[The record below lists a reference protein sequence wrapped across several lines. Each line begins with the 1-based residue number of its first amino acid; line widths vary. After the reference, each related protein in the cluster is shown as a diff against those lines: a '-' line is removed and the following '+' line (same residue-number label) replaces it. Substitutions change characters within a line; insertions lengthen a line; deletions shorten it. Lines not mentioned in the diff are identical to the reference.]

1 MFHSTLPTHTY
12 ARIPNPASPASLQ
25 KSKIEFEP
33 HNQPTSNK
41 STTYNDSVI
50 PVSSSFPQSC
60 YPETMSSDWLHSVC
74 ALDCPDACSVLV
86 QVDSTTGRATRL
98 KGNPDHPI
106 TQGFL
111 CGKVAKYLDR
121 EYNPDRLLYPLA
133 RTGHK
138 GSGQFRRISWPEVIE
153 TISTKLKAI
162 VAEHG
167 PQSILPYS
175 YAGTMGLLNGA
186 GMDRRFFHKLGASRL
201 DRTICSSAGG
211 AALMAAMNTRLG
223 TEPEQFAHSK
233 LILAWG
239 ANVLTTNVHL
249 WPFIVQARRNGARF
263 IVIDP
268 IRTKTAS
275 LADQHIPIHPGTDLA
290 LALAIAHVIFRDHL
304 EDANYIENIH
314 DLEDYKQVAASM
326 SPERAAQLTGVPAT
340 TIESLAKEL
349 ATTHPAV
356 IRVNYGVQRSDR
368 GGRAVQ
374 AILSLAALTGQFQ
387 HIGGGANLSTSAGFA
402 FNRQA
407 LERPDLQPHP
417 TRLVNMSELGKALTT
432 LNDPPV
438 KALINYNSNPAA
450 IAPDQVQVHRG
461 LLREDLF
468 TVVLEQ
474 FMTDT
479 ALRADIVLPSTTFLE
494 HTDLYLAYGHYYVQ
508 LARPT
513 VAAPGECKTNVE
525 VFRTLAKAMGFT
537 DPCFDDTEDEMIRQT
552 LDSSSPYLEGITL
565 ERLEAEHS
573 IRLNLGA
580 PAGEFLPFKDG
591 KFPTTHGQFITGGA
605 ALAYDPPVESRFG
618 AGNTHRFPLELISWK
633 SHDSMNSTFGNRADL
648 DAYTA
653 VVILN
658 PADAAARNIAD
669 NTPIRLFNERGAVE
683 AVAKLDA
690 QHVQPGVVCAPSVR
704 WPSKSNNGLGINAL
718 TGQRLTDI
726 GGGATFYSCLIE
738 VEAC

>member
-1 MFHSTLPTHTY
+1 M
-12 ARIPNPASPASLQ
+12 
-25 KSKIEFEP
+25 
-33 HNQPTSNK
+33 
-41 STTYNDSVI
+41 STT
-50 PVSSSFPQSC
+50 
-60 YPETMSSDWLHSVC
+60 WRHSVC

-86 QVDSTTGRATRL
+86 QVDETGHATRL
-98 KGNPDHPI
+98 KGDPNHPI

-133 RTGHK
+133 RTGPK
-138 GSGQFRRISWPEVIE
+138 GSGQFRRISWPEAID
-153 TISTKLKAI
+153 TISTKLKSIA
-162 VAEHG
+162 AEHG
-167 PQSILPYS
+167 AQSILPYS
-175 YAGTMGLLNGA
+175 YAGTMGLLNSS

-223 TEPEQFAHSK
+223 TEPEQFPHSK

-239 ANVLTTNVHL
+239 ANILTTNVHL

-290 LALAIAHVIFRDHL
+290 LALALAHVIFRDHL
-304 EDANYIENIH
+304 EDTSYTQHIH
-314 DLEDYKQVAASM
+314 DLDAYARVAATM
-326 SPERAAQLTGVPAT
+326 PPARAEQLTGVPAE
-340 TIESLAKEL
+340 TIEQLAKDL

-374 AILSLAALTGQFQ
+374 AIVSLAALTGQFQ
-387 HIGGGANLSTSAGFA
+387 HIGGGVNMSTSAGFA
-402 FNRQA
+402 FNRTA

-417 TRLVNMSELGKALTT
+417 TRLINMTKLGDALTT

-438 KALINYNSNPAA
+438 KALVNYNSNPAA
-450 IAPDQVQVHRG
+450 IAPDQVKVHRG
-461 LLREDLF
+461 LEREDLF

-479 ALRADIVLPSTTFLE
+479 ARRADIVLPSTTFLE

-508 LARPT
+508 LARP
-513 VAAPGECKTNVE
+513 ALKAPGECKTNVE
-525 VFRTLAKAMGFT
+525 VFRTLANAMGLS
-537 DPCFDDTEDEMIRQT
+537 DPCFDDTEDDMIRQA
-552 LDSSSPYLEGITL
+552 LDSTSPYLEGITL

-573 IRLNLGA
+573 VRLNLGA
-580 PAGEFLPFKDG
+580 PTGEFLPFKDG
-591 KFPTTHGQFITGGA
+591 NFPTTHTQFISGGE

-618 AGNTHRFPLELISWK
+618 AGNSTNFPLELISWK
-633 SHDSMNSTFGNRADL
+633 SHDSMNSTFGNRPDV
-648 DAYTA
+648 DNDTA
-653 VVILN
+653 RVILH
-658 PADAAARNIAD
+658 PIDAQKRNITD
-669 NTPIRLFNERGAVE
+669 NTPIRLFNDRGAVE
-683 AVAKLDA
+683 AIAKLDA

-704 WPSKSNNGLGINAL
+704 WPSKSSNGLGINAL
-718 TGQRLTDI
+718 TSQRLTDL
-726 GGGATFYSCLIE
+726 GDGATFYSCLIE
-738 VEAC
+738 IEAC